1 MSTYF
6 ANVIALSSAS
16 GWTAI
21 NTNDSATVIKPMMIN
36 NGSTNYV
43 VLRRKSNTNVSA
55 LFGNGTFSLP
65 RANPGDIEVRSND
78 TNAVSVLVFT
88 GCPENPA

>member
-1 MSTYF
+1 MSSYI
-6 ANVIALSSAS
+6 ANIIALSNTA

-55 LFGNGTFSLP
+55 LFGNGTFNLP